1 MASTPAQIYT
11 QSAVVHEDVSDQ
23 LPIIMKGSTPIL
35 TKIGMGGKKARANK
49 HEWIV
54 DSISAPSANNA
65 QKDGNDSEPAAAT
78 YGARA
83 YNYRQIMWQEFAISD
98 TMGEA
103 GTNMDLALPEDAY
116 LTQKIKK
123 MKQMALDLEYA
134 LVNATGNVGAVT
146 GDLALTAE
154 TAPEM
159 CGLIMFAS
167 AVNNTAAIA
176 AANLSVSGMQNST
189 GGEGQFK
196 VLLRKLYNAG
206 SRPDFC
212 LMSIENKGLIS
223 NWKGKASATDMD
235 AKSNEVDGIVRYYKV
250 DEGILE
256 FMDNTSGMATSGKI
270 LVGNSSEIELAWVR
284 KMKIKQLGKHGDNE
298 RYLMTQEVTYELASN
313 SAVGV
318 LSLT

>member
-1 MASTPAQIYT
+1 MASTPAEIYT
-11 QSAVVHEDVSDQ
+11 NSAVVHEDVSDQ
-23 LPIIMKGSTPIL
+23 LPIIMKGSTPVL
-35 TKIGMGGKKARANK
+35 TKIGMGGKRAKANK
-49 HEWIV
+49 HEWIL
-54 DSISAPSANNA
+54 DSNSAPGSNNA
-65 QKDGNDSEPAAAT
+65 HIEGYDSEPAAAT
-78 YGARA
+78 FGVRA
-83 YNYRQIMWQEFAISD
+83 YNYRQIMWQEFALSD
-98 TMGEA
+98 SIGEA
-103 GTNMDLALPEDAY
+103 GSSMDMALPEDAY
-116 LTQKIKK
+116 LTSKIKK
-123 MKQMALDLEYA
+123 LKQMALDLEYA
-134 LVNATGNVGAVT
+134 LVNATGNVGAS
-146 GDLALTAE
+146 G

-176 AANLSVSGMQNST
+176 AANLSVSGMQNAA
-189 GGEGQFK
+189 GGEGQMK

-212 LMSIENKGLIS
+212 LMSIENKSSIS
-223 NWKGKASATDMD
+223 NWKGKASNTDLD
-235 AKSNEVDGIVRYYKV
+235 AKSHEVDGIVSFYKV

-256 FMDNTSGMATSGKI
+256 FMDNTSGMCTSGKI
-270 LVGNSSEIELAWVR
+270 LVGNAKGIELAWIR

>member
-1 MASTPAQIYT
+1 MASTPAEIYT

-23 LPIIMKGSTPIL
+23 LPIIMKGHTPIL

-49 HEWIV
+49 HEWII
-54 DSISAPSANNA
+54 DSVSAPGSNNA
-65 QKDGNDSEPAAAT
+65 AAEGVDSEPAAAT
-78 YGARA
+78 FGARA
-83 YNYRQIMWQEFAISD
+83 YNYRQILIQTFAISD
-98 TMGEA
+98 SIGEA
-103 GTNMDLALPEDAY
+103 GTNMNMALPEDAY

-134 LVNATGNVGAVT
+134 LFNATGNSGAS
-146 GDLALTAE
+146 TA

-159 CGLIMFAS
+159 CGLVMFAS

-176 AANLSVSGMQNST
+176 TANLSVSGMQNAA

-212 LMSIENKGLIS
+212 LMSIENKAQVS
-223 NWKGKASATDMD
+223 NWKGKATQVELD
-235 AKSNEVDGIVRYYKV
+235 AKQNEVNGMVMFYRV
-250 DEGILE
+250 DEGLIE
-256 FMDNTSGMATSGKI
+256 FMDNTSGMVTATKI
-270 LVGNSSEIELAWVR
+270 LVGNSKDMELAWVR

-298 RYLMTQEVTYELASN
+298 RYLMTQEVTYELDNN
-313 SAVGV
+313 SGVGV